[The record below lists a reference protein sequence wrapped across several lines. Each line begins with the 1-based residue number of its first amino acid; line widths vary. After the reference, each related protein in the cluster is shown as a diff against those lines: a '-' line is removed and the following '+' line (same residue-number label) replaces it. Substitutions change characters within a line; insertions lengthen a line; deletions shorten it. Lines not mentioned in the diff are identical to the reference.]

1 MKVLRFILIILVCI
15 IALIFIV
22 ALFLPSSYRVER
34 SQEIA
39 APVETVFTKASNF
52 WYRHSWDPWIAKDST
67 ATSAVTGPTM
77 AAGSVWSWEGKVI
90 GKGQVLIEEVLHNTS
105 IHSKILFYK
114 PMEAEAEIYWSFDS
128 TATGTKAHW
137 AIEGGVGYPMGR
149 YFGLLME
156 NTIGPDFEN
165 GLANL
170 KKLCEEDQGAP
181 EEE

>member
-1 MKVLRFILIILVCI
+1 MKVLRFILIVLVCI

-52 WYRHSWDPWIAKDST
+52 WYRNSWDPWMAKDST
-67 ATSAVTGPTM
+67 ATSAVTGPTA
-77 AAGSVWSWEGKVI
+77 AAGSAWAWEGKVI
-90 GKGQVLIEEVLHNTS
+90 GKGKILIEDILPNST
-105 IHSKILFYK
+105 IQSKIMFYK
-114 PMEAEAEIYWSFDS
+114 PMEAEADIFWSFDS
-128 TATGTKAHW
+128 TAIGTKANW

-170 KKLCEEDQGAP
+170 KKLCEDDIEET